1 MAALILMIQF
11 MTRYP
16 LPGEVPFTAENFVC
30 GMKWMPL
37 VGLLIGLP
45 AAALFGL
52 AARFFDANL
61 AAFFAVLALIL
72 ITGGLHL
79 DGLGDTADGLF
90 SNRSPEKMLHIM
102 RDPATGANGVVA
114 IVLALLFPW
123 LILSALPTRWA
134 VPALLAA
141 PVAGRMALTWHA
153 AAAGYARNSPGLG
166 AFVDQVGSREALRA
180 TLLALVLLLPICLST
195 PNALLLLV
203 CTMAVCMALAVG
215 FARFLTR
222 KLGGI
227 TGDTIGATIE
237 LSEIATFFIFYL
249 FWKLA

>member
-45 AAALFGL
+45 AAAVFGL

-90 SNRSPEKMLHIM
+90 SNRSPEKMIE
-102 RDPATGANGVVA
+102 
-114 IVLALLFPW
+114 I
-123 LILSALPTRWA
+123 
-134 VPALLAA
+134 
-141 PVAGRMALTWHA
+141 GRA
-153 AAAGYARNSPGLG
+153 SC
-166 AFVDQVGSREALRA
+166 RER
-180 TLLALVLLLPICLST
+180 V
-195 PNALLLLV
+195 
-203 CTMAVCMALAVG
+203 
-215 FARFLTR
+215 
-222 KLGGI
+222 
-227 TGDTIGATIE
+227 
-237 LSEIATFFIFYL
+237 
-249 FWKLA
+249 